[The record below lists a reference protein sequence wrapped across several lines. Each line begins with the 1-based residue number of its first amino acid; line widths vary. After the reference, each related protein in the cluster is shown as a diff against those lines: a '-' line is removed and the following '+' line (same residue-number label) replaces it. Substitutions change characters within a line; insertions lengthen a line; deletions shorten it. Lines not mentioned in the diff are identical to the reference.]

1 MGFDYLKGS
10 VIAGLL
16 AIAQPV
22 LAQEAT
28 VLKIGVAAGG
38 GYDTVGRVMAR
49 HMGKHL
55 GESGE
60 IPVQNVVGASSLN
73 LVKELAAGGGEAE
86 LGMALASLLLNAK
99 LDPANVDVDF
109 SSFKWIGSLT
119 GAESICLTGKDTGI
133 ATFQDFI
140 SKDFKVG
147 ATTAVGGF
155 YQIAALVKNI
165 FGAKYEIVTGF
176 EGLREMEAAIDR
188 GEIAGYCGSQ
198 LDAFLR
204 NNQQDSRAFIGGMTQ
219 DVTIAG
225 ATVPSILS
233 AVTKPEDVA
242 AVRMFTLRDAVYYPV
257 MMAPSV
263 SDETVAKYRAAFDAM
278 LADPDFQAEMTGLY
292 GTISPKSGAEVE
304 AIVADI
310 GGSDAAKLAHLVEL
324 LK

>member
-1 MGFDYLKGS
+1 MGLTVTNKVLFAAVMVL
-10 VIAGLL
+10 
-16 AIAQPV
+16 AQPV
-22 LAQEAT
+22 FAQEAT

-49 HMGKHL
+49 HLGKHL

-60 IPVQNVVGASSLN
+60 IPVLNVVGASSLN
-73 LVKELAAGGGEAE
+73 LVKEMATGGSEAE

-109 SSFKWIGSLT
+109 TTFKWIGSLT
-119 GAESICLTGKDTGI
+119 GAESICVTGKDSGV
-133 ATFQDFI
+133 ASFQDFVT
-140 SKDFKVG
+140 KDFKVG
-147 ATTAVGGF
+147 ATTAVGAF
-155 YQIAALVKNI
+155 YQLAALVKNI

-198 LDAFLR
+198 LDAFQR
-204 NNQQDSRAFIGGMTQ
+204 NNQVETRWFIGGMTQ
-219 DVTIAG
+219 DIDITG
-225 ATVPSILS
+225 AKVPSILS
-233 AVTKPEDVA
+233 AVTKPEDAA
-242 AVRMFTLRDAVYYPV
+242 AVELFTLRDDIYYPV
-257 MMAPSV
+257 MMAPTV
-263 SDETVAKYRAAFDAM
+263 SNEAVVRYRTAFDAM

-292 GTISPKSGAEVE
+292 GTYSPKSGAEVE

-310 GGSDAAKLAHLVEL
+310 GKADPATLTHLVDM

>member
-1 MGFDYLKGS
+1 MKLDYQKAALL
-10 VIAGLL
+10 AGLM
-16 AIAQPV
+16 AMAQPV
-22 LAQEAT
+22 LAQDTT

-49 HMGKHL
+49 HLGKQL

-73 LVKELAAGGGEAE
+73 LVKEMAAGGTETE

-99 LDPANVDVDF
+99 LDPSNVDVDF
-109 SSFKWIGSLT
+109 NTFKWIGSLT

-133 ATFQDFI
+133 ATFEDFI

-219 DVTIAG
+219 DVEIAG
-225 ATVPSILS
+225 VTVPSILG
-233 AVTKPEDVA
+233 AMTKPEDVA
-242 AVRMFTLRDAVYYPV
+242 AVKMFTLRDAIYYPV

-263 SDETVAKYRAAFDAM
+263 SDETVARYRAAFDAM
-278 LADPDFQAEMTGLY
+278 LADPDFQTEMTGLY
-292 GTISPKSGAEVE
+292 GTVSPKSGAEVE
-304 AIVADI
+304 AIVADL
-310 GGSDAAKLAHLVEL
+310 GRSDPATLAHLVEL

>member
-1 MGFDYLKGS
+1 MR
-10 VIAGLL
+10 L
-16 AIAQPV
+16 AFINKTLFVMAMALSQPV
-22 LAQEAT
+22 YAQEAT

-49 HMGKHL
+49 HLGKQL

-73 LVKELAAGGGEAE
+73 LVKEVAAAGSASE

-99 LDPANVDVDF
+99 LDPSNVDVDF
-109 SSFKWIGSLT
+109 TTFKWIGSLT
-119 GAESICLTGKDTGI
+119 GAESICLTGKDSGV
-133 ATFQDFI
+133 ANFQDFVT
-140 SKDFKVG
+140 KDFKVG

-155 YQIAALVKNI
+155 YQLAALVKNI

-198 LDAFLR
+198 LDAFER
-204 NNQQDSRAFIGGMTQ
+204 NNQIDTRWFIGGMTQ
-219 DVTIAG
+219 DVEVSG
-225 ATVPSILS
+225 ANVPSILS
-233 AVTKPEDVA
+233 AVSKPEDVA
-242 AVRMFTLRDAVYYPV
+242 AVKLFTLRDNIYYPV

-263 SDETVAKYRAAFDAM
+263 ADDAVARYRAAFDAM

-292 GTISPKSGAEVE
+292 GSLSPKSGAEVE

-310 GGSDAAKLAHLVEL
+310 SKADPATLAHLADL

>member
-1 MGFDYLKGS
+1 MKLGFLKG
-10 VIAGLL
+10 ALL
-16 AIAQPV
+16 AGVMALAHPATAQDS
-22 LAQEAT
+22 T

-38 GYDTVGRVMAR
+38 GYDTVGRVIAR
-49 HMGKHL
+49 HLGKHL

-73 LVKELAAGGGEAE
+73 LVKEMVAGGSETE

-109 SSFKWIGSLT
+109 TTFKWIGSAT

-133 ATFQDFI
+133 ATFEDFI
-140 SKDFKVG
+140 TKDFKVG

-204 NNQQDSRAFIGGMTQ
+204 NNQQETRSFIGGMTQ
-219 DVTIAG
+219 DVDIAG
-225 ATVPSILS
+225 TTVPSILS

-242 AVRMFTLRDAVYYPV
+242 AVKMFTLRDAVYYPV

-278 LADPDFQAEMTGLY
+278 LADPEFQAEMTGLY
-292 GTISPKSGAEVE
+292 GAISPKSGAEVE

-310 GGSDAAKLAHLVEL
+310 GKSDPATLAHLVEL
-324 LK
+324 TK